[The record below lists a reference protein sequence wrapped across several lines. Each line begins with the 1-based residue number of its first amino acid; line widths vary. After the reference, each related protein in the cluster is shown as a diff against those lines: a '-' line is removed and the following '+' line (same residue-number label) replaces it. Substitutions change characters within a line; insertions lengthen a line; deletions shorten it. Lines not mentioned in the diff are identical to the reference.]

1 MSDPKAAELLGA
13 DGVEELLAADDRATI
28 DVYVPEWKKTIRLRQ
43 MTAAELFVISEADKK
58 DGMFLAVSMC
68 AVDANGN
75 LLFKNPDRLRG
86 KSANAM
92 SFLQDAVMKLNG
104 LSVNAAGLAKNG

>member
-1 MSDPKAAELLGA
+1 VDTPKEGLLTA
-13 DGVEELLAADDRATI
+13 DGVEELLAGDDRATV
-28 DVYVPEWKKTIRLRQ
+28 DVYIPEWKKTIRLRQ
-43 MTAAELFVISEADKK
+43 MTAAEMFVISEADKK

-75 LLFKNPDRLRG
+75 LLFKDPERLRG

-92 SFLQDAVMKLNG
+92 SVLQNAVMKLNG
-104 LSVNAAGLAKNG
+104 LSVNAAALAKNG